1 MRKGENRI
9 RKPHVDNSLLIIEF
23 MIWIKSFCFDQE
35 VNVLLCE
42 VATSACVCKLFL
54 LFFSSVEDVHTLK
67 GEESVYL
74 SDMF

>member
-1 MRKGENRI
+1 
-9 RKPHVDNSLLIIEF
+9 

-42 VATSACVCKLFL
+42 VATSECVCKLFL